1 MSTLQNI
8 TTGYFRAEDK
18 LLVFTIID
26 DTNATITIT
35 GWTITFRLGPTKGA
49 TPTITKTAAIL
60 NQSTN
65 KGQCSVTLASADT
78 SALSTSA
85 DTTFY
90 YDLRRTDAGS
100 RAELVYGTITLL
112 QTFTDG

>member
-18 LLVFTIID
+18 LLVFTIVD
-26 DTNATITIT
+26 AANATMVIT
-35 GWTITFRLGPTKGA
+35 GWTIAFRLGPNKGT
-49 TPTITKTAAIL
+49 TPIITKTAAIL
-60 NQSTN
+60 NQTTN
-65 KGQCSVTLASADT
+65 RGQCTITLASADT
-78 SALSTSA
+78 AALSTAS

-90 YDLRRTDAGS
+90 YDLRRTDTGA